1 MNTPNTQRLVAK
13 LWNYCDV
20 LRDDGVSTIDYVEQ
34 LTYLLFLKMAHE
46 RANRRLNP
54 DAGLNRSCR
63 AAGKQLLDFDGDDLE
78 KAYRHTLEDLGQ
90 QPGTLGVIFRKA
102 QNKIQDPAKLKK
114 LIADLI
120 DKEQWSA
127 QGVDVKGDA
136 YEELLAKNAEDIKTG
151 AGQYFTPRAL
161 IAAMVDCIQPGPD
174 DTIAD
179 PACGTGG
186 FLLAAYEYI
195 QQRYGTELT
204 PTSATGSP
212 GRRSPGPN
220 WSTAPRGWQR

>member
-1 MNTPNTQRLVAK
+1 MNTADTRRLVAK

-46 RANRRLNP
+46 RANR
-54 DAGLNRSCR
+54 DAQPGHGTQRRSR
-63 AAGKQLLDFDGDDLE
+63 PLAAIARVRRRRPRKG
-78 KAYRHTLEDLGQ
+78 YRHTLEDLGQ
-90 QPGTLGVIFRKA
+90 QGWNAGYIFRKA

-120 DKEQWSA
+120 DKETWSA

-136 YEELLAKNAEDIKTG
+136 YEELLAKSAEDIKTG

-161 IAAMVDCIQPGPD
+161 ISAMVDCIRRGP
-174 DTIAD
+174 TK
-179 PACGTGG
+179 
-186 FLLAAYEYI
+186 
-195 QQRYGTELT
+195 
-204 PTSATGSP
+204 
-212 GRRSPGPN
+212 RSPIPPAAPAASCSPPTNTSSTG
-220 WSTAPRGWQR
+220 TAPT